1 VTKYDLTHARHDPAH
16 CLAPGL
22 FVSLKRGDRKK
33 FKLDVVYQLS
43 ENETIEFSGPEPLGV
58 DDMRILQGL
67 VAMAGPVGIVLSN
80 DPKTE
85 TGKQLRLFLEPRWES
100 VTENAL
106 VVKGSFRNLAKEIGY
121 ADIDGGKTFRD
132 IRASIERLWKVSI
145 IARQGTQRKGYRLLS
160 EYVSDETEGK
170 LFVALNP
177 RLTQAIMGERQHS
190 RIEMQEVRALTTDP
204 ARLAHQRLSAWID
217 RGRTRRIT
225 IETLMAYVW
234 PNTCGPSGTR
244 DRKARIRKTLQEI
257 EAVGWSIKEYAQGK
271 YEITRPRTNTDAPP
285 DQRRQFP
292 GLTATPD
299 AQELRNRKG
308 HRGIS

>member
-1 VTKYDLTHARHDPAH
+1 MKKHDLTHARHDPAH

-22 FVSLKRGDRKK
+22 FLSLKRGDRKK
-33 FKLDVVYQLS
+33 LKLDVVYQLS
-43 ENETIEFSGPEPLGV
+43 EDETIEFSGPEPLGV

-67 VAMAGPVGIVLSN
+67 VAMAGPVGIVLSD

-100 VTENAL
+100 VNENAL
-106 VVKGSFRNLAKEIGY
+106 VVKGSLRNLAKEIGY

-145 IARQGTQRKGYRLLS
+145 IARQGAKRKGYRLLS
-160 EYVSDETEGK
+160 EYASDETEGK

-190 RIEMQEVRALTTDP
+190 RIDMQEVRALKTDP
-204 ARLAHQRLSAWID
+204 ARLIHQRLSAWVD
-217 RGRTRRIT
+217 RGKKRRAT
-225 IETLMAYVW
+225 IETLMAYAW

-257 EAVGWSIKEYAQGK
+257 EAVGWTINEYAAGK
-271 YEITRPRTNTDAPP
+271 YEITRPRTNTDTSP
-285 DQRRQFP
+285 D
-292 GLTATPD
+292 
-299 AQELRNRKG
+299 
-308 HRGIS
+308 